1 MNLMEVLAALVGAA
15 RKIGAEKVLIS
26 RFDLQATPYLRVTD
40 CEDPFIDRV
49 FPVIP
54 GEAEVEEPMFYATDA
69 VAPGWA
75 VFVAGGSVN
84 FKDLSEW
91 VKPADGGDHVK
102 A

>member
-1 MNLMEVLAALVGAA
+1 MNLQEIIAALVGSA

-26 RFDLQATPYLRVTD
+26 RFDLAATPYLRVSTCD
-40 CEDPFIDRV
+40 DPFIDRV
-49 FPVIP
+49 WPVIP
-54 GEAEVEEPMFYATDA
+54 GEVEVEEPMFYATDA

-91 VKPADGGDHVK
+91 AKK
-102 A
+102 EEE